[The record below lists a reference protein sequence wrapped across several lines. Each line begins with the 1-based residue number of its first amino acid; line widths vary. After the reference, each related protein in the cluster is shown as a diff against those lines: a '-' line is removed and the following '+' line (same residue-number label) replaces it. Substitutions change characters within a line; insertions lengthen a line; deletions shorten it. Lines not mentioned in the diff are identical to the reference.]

1 MQDARETVR
10 GAKLYF
16 CSQTEI
22 QERYK
27 VTMSQIYLEMNH
39 IKKTFGELEVLRI
52 FPFPSIRE
60 KSYR

>member
-1 MQDARETVR
+1 MQDAREIVR

-22 QERYK
+22 QERYD

-39 IKKTFGELEVLRI
+39 IKKHLGSWR
-52 FPFPSIRE
+52 S
-60 KSYR
+60 

>member
-22 QERYK
+22 QERYD

-39 IKKTFGELEVLRI
+39 VKKTFGELEVLKDI
-52 FPFPSIRE
+52 SL
-60 KSYR
+60 SVQ

>member
-22 QERYK
+22 QERYE
-27 VTMSQIYLEMNH
+27 VIMNQIYLEMNH
-39 IKKTFGELEVLRI
+39 IKKHLGSWR
-52 FPFPSIRE
+52 S
-60 KSYR
+60 